1 MNERLTQL
9 TNQLHSLLSE
19 AQQHPWLSYD
29 DPLFNNNHDEWIRLN
44 KLHEDTTNKW
54 LRFYKKHRKEMESLI
69 IEENKSNHV
78 YWDYDQWIYDY
89 VKTIPQHFELT
100 GQARTAKFVEDL
112 NKLHGCV
119 VTDDGSGYTLEVF
132 TPYKVYL
139 YRFNRGYGD
148 YPITI
153 SKGYIAPGGNTYRNK
168 IFLATSAADMK
179 ARYHEGENY

>member
-9 TNQLHSLLSE
+9 TNQLHQLLDE
-19 AQQHPWLSYD
+19 ARQHPWHSYD
-29 DPLFNNNHDEWIRLN
+29 DPLLKENHEEWLKLNGLHEKYHKKFWNWIR
-44 KLHEDTTNKW
+44 KHESEIND
-54 LRFYKKHRKEMESLI
+54 LI

-119 VTDDGSGYTLEVF
+119 VTEDDAGYSLEVF

-139 YRFNRGYGD
+139 YRFNRGYGN

-168 IFLATSAADMK
+168 IFLATSASDMK
-179 ARYHEGENY
+179 NRYHEGEDY